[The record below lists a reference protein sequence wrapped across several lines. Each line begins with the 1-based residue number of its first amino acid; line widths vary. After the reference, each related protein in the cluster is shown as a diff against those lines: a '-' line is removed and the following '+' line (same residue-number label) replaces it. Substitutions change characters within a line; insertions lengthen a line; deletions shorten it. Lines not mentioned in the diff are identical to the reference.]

1 MRQVFS
7 SSRLENVEQVAELLS
22 QAGIDIK
29 VSEGR
34 GYRKLSR
41 REFSY
46 VEKMRDPA
54 IEQPAVWVLKSDDY
68 KRARELLH
76 EIGLLEGPPTPS
88 YLPIGL
94 QAAAS
99 EKLDPKKRLL
109 RIKLGL
115 LLAIGVLAGL
125 MALRMFFG
133 NA

>member
-7 SSRLENVEQVAELLS
+7 SSRLENVERVAELLG
-22 QAGIDIK
+22 QAGIDTK

-76 EIGLLEGPPTPS
+76 EIGVLESTQTPS
-88 YLPIGL
+88 YLPSDL
-94 QAAAS
+94 QTTAS
-99 EKLDPKKRLL
+99 VKPNPQNRLL

-125 MALRMFFG
+125 MALRMF
-133 NA
+133 